1 MMRTPA
7 TTFSVTALSLLALT
21 ATGATAQERSAPSG
35 AWGLSF
41 VAAEPVGDLAL
52 YFDNG
57 FGGQIDGSW
66 PMSTDG
72 ALRLRGDVGL
82 LVYGHE
88 RLRYCYSVPYG
99 CRIEADVTTTNSI
112 IYAGIGPEIA
122 LRLGAL
128 DPYVY
133 ATTGLSYFAT
143 VSSVSHDWGDDGPG
157 TTNYSD
163 FVMAWKL
170 GGGMRVR
177 LSRGPRPVALDIGVE
192 RHRNGVAEFLTRG
205 DIVDEP
211 DGSITM
217 YPNRSEANLT
227 TFRFGLSLGLGGGRD

>member
-1 MMRTPA
+1 MRPRGTA
-7 TTFSVTALSLLALT
+7 ISTVALSLLALS
-21 ATGATAQERSAPSG
+21 ATDVTGQGRSGPRG

-41 VAAEPVGDLAL
+41 VAAEPVGELAL

-57 FGGQIDGSW
+57 FGAQINGSW
-66 PMSTDG
+66 PMSSDG
-72 ALRLRGDVGL
+72 AVRLRGDLGL

-88 RLRYCYSVPYG
+88 RLHYCYSVPFG
-99 CRIEADVTTTNSI
+99 CRIEADLTTTNSI
-112 IYAGIGPEIA
+112 VYAGVGPELA
-122 LRLGAL
+122 LPLGAL
-128 DPYVY
+128 EPYAY

-143 VSSVSHDWGDDGPG
+143 VSSLSHDWGDDGPG

-163 FVMAWKL
+163 FVLAWKF
-170 GGGMRVR
+170 GGGMRLR
-177 LSRGPRPVALDIGVE
+177 LGRGPRPVALDFGVE

-211 DGSITM
+211 DGSITV

-227 TFRFGLSLGLGGGRD
+227 TFRFGISLGLGGRPD

>member
-1 MMRTPA
+1 MTRA
-7 TTFSVTALSLLALT
+7 TLLATLSLMAAT
-21 ATGATAQERSAPSG
+21 ATSTAAQDRSAPLG

-41 VAAEPVGDLAL
+41 VAAEPVGELAL

-66 PMSTDG
+66 PMNTDG
-72 ALRLRGDVGL
+72 TVRLRGDVGL

-88 RLRYCYSVPYG
+88 RMSYCYSVPFG
-99 CRIEADVTTTNSI
+99 CRIEADLTTTNSI
-112 IYAGIGPEIA
+112 VYAGIGPELAVRLEA
-122 LRLGAL
+122 LE
-128 DPYVY
+128 PYVY

-143 VSSVSHDWGDDGPG
+143 VSSLSHDWGYDGPG

-170 GGGMRVR
+170 GGGLR
-177 LSRGPRPVALDIGVE
+177 LRLTRGPRPIALDFGVE
-192 RHRNGVAEFLTRG
+192 RHRNGVADFLTRG

-227 TFRFGLSLGLGGGRD
+227 TFRFGLSLPLGGVD